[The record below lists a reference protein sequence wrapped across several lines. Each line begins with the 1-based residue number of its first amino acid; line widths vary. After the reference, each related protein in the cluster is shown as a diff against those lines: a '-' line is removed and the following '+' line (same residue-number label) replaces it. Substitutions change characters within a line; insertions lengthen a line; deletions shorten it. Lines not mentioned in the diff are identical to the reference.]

1 MCTAPSGAPRNFVVS
16 VENTS
21 LSFQWDPPADNETGG
36 TIIFYTLSCTGT
48 GNDGFEAKLNV
59 IEDITLDEFLPST
72 TYTCTLSASTNGGE
86 GPTASVTATTDGTI
100 FKCCI
105 LHVHTD

>member
-1 MCTAPSGAPRNFVVS
+1 VVS

-36 TIIFYTLSCTGT
+36 TIIFYTLSCWAG
-48 GNDGFEAKLNV
+48 DEGFEAKLNV

-72 TYTCTLSASTNGGE
+72 TYTCTLSTSTNGGE
-86 GPTASVTATTDGTI
+86 GPTASVTATTDGEISTLYI
-100 FKCCI
+100 G
-105 LHVHTD
+105 LHVHIDQL